1 MPPKKS
7 ARPYV
12 EHLTTNLKAQN
23 GKPRAL
29 QLGPK
34 TIIVGP
40 NGSGKSA
47 IQQALQLALIGSA
60 DDIVGRLNVKDS
72 GMLMSMVSA
81 ERLSA
86 HAKLNNGEDYVF
98 IAKESGKPTHDISAP
113 AVLPLQQVRE
123 VLEGSPATARKA
135 FLGWAAGSVTSGDV
149 EEMVPAIYQAKYK
162 DISGAVGRSKP
173 PVDALLATLEYVG
186 KRQRDASKEANGA
199 EALLTTLT
207 DDLDPCP
214 TEEDINAAKWH
225 ADLRANRAAGVR
237 EAQRGQEALLQK
249 ITGIREKLK
258 SATAPV
264 TNAFEQKFYSS
275 MAYAASFAVERGVES
290 CPLCSSA
297 VGKAHIEMCG
307 QFYQQQASAGAAP
320 SAPPVDRAAL
330 QAQLDSLAEDLAQIE
345 ESASMNLADAEDEAT
360 QARDNYLALRG
371 LADRWASLKKAR
383 DTAAE
388 MSRESETYK
397 GMKKELE
404 GIVAALLRRVS
415 EAFVARVQAYLP
427 AGWLF
432 GMQLVDGDKDVF
444 RVGLLSGGKVRAA
457 LSGAEWATVTCALA
471 MTIAAGTPA
480 EQPVLVMP
488 EDRGWD
494 TQTLSKVLAAWSG
507 FDGQVV
513 IGTPT
518 KPKKIPVGWTIIE
531 TGKSEEDEPEA
542 VTPSI
547 VDAVKPTMSVFVPSV
562 SMSAMLKALGYTD
575 AGISKM
581 TRESAALIIANGV
594 AAGKES

>member
-1 MPPKKS
+1 
-7 ARPYV
+7 
-12 EHLTTNLKAQN
+12 
-23 GKPRAL
+23 
-29 QLGPK
+29 
-34 TIIVGP
+34 
-40 NGSGKSA
+40 
-47 IQQALQLALIGSA
+47 
-60 DDIVGRLNVKDS
+60 
-72 GMLMSMVSA
+72 
-81 ERLSA
+81 
-86 HAKLNNGEDYVF
+86 
-98 IAKESGKPTHDISAP
+98 
-113 AVLPLQQVRE
+113 
-123 VLEGSPATARKA
+123 
-135 FLGWAAGSVTSGDV
+135 
-149 EEMVPAIYQAKYK
+149 
-162 DISGAVGRSKP
+162 
-173 PVDALLATLEYVG
+173 
-186 KRQRDASKEANGA
+186 
-199 EALLTTLT
+199 
-207 DDLDPCP
+207 
-214 TEEDINAAKWH
+214 
-225 ADLRANRAAGVR
+225 
-237 EAQRGQEALLQK
+237 
-249 ITGIREKLK
+249 
-258 SATAPV
+258 
-264 TNAFEQKFYSS
+264 
-275 MAYAASFAVERGVES
+275 
-290 CPLCSSA
+290 
-297 VGKAHIEMCG
+297 
-307 QFYQQQASAGAAP
+307 
-320 SAPPVDRAAL
+320 
-330 QAQLDSLAEDLAQIE
+330 
-345 ESASMNLADAEDEAT
+345 
-360 QARDNYLALRG
+360 
-371 LADRWASLKKAR
+371 
-383 DTAAE
+383 
-388 MSRESETYK
+388 
-397 GMKKELE
+397 MKKELE